1 MRFNIDSTEKA
12 VLVQV
17 ERIVYTGT
25 DTIITCDSEEKL
37 MEKDTI
43 FARAEAYC
51 AAEKD
56 PRFADE
62 VRSLL
67 NDKNLSELE
76 DRFYRDLEFGTG
88 GLRGLI
94 GGGTNRMNTHV
105 INRAT
110 QGLANYFIKTFP
122 DKAKNGSLKA
132 VIAHDSRRYSDVFAE
147 ATALIFAANG
157 FTTYLFTSLRPTPEL
172 SYAIRTLGCDTGVVV
187 TASHNP
193 PAYNGYKAY
202 WNDGSQLIEPH
213 DEGVITE
220 VNAITAVKTMSREEA
235 LASGKLVLIDKTV
248 DEPYWEMVKKQL
260 FRPELIREK
269 AKEVKVVYTPLHGT
283 GAMHVEK
290 VLGDLGLTVITVPEQ
305 REPDGNFPTVDYPN
319 PEEAAALKMAIELGK
334 KEKADVVMATDPDAD
349 RFAAAVPDGTGDF
362 TLITGNQMGA
372 LLADYICLSRKE
384 LGAMPKNP
392 GMIRSIVTS
401 AFSDRIAASYGVYS
415 EECLTG
421 FKWIAAVMANFEQ
434 TGSHEYIFGFEE
446 SYGYNVETDVRDKDG
461 VSAAAMCAEMTLY
474 WRSKG
479 KGLIDRLNEL
489 FLEHGYFEEK
499 SISKNFPGPTGG
511 ETMKNLMAA
520 LRKDGLTTVAGKKVS
535 KIRDVQENTVY
546 DPASPANRQSAGLP
560 KSNVLQFFLEDGT
573 VLSARPSGTEPKI
586 KFYVSCPVTVQNGDL
601 AGAKAAAGALIA
613 AITEEIQAILAR
625 AS

>member
-1 MRFNIDSTEKA
+1 
-12 VLVQV
+12 
-17 ERIVYTGT
+17 
-25 DTIITCDSEEKL
+25 

-51 AAEKD
+51 AAEKT
-56 PRFADE
+56 PFCRR
-62 VRSLL
+62 VRSLV
-67 NDKNLSELE
+67 NDKTCLNLKTGSTAISIRYRRAARPHRRRYQPHEYPCNQSRNQVSPTILSKPSGQGE
-76 DRFYRDLEFGTG
+76 KRKPQGGNCPRF
-88 GLRGLI
+88 
-94 GGGTNRMNTHV
+94 
-105 INRAT
+105 
-110 QGLANYFIKTFP
+110 
-122 DKAKNGSLKA
+122 
-132 VIAHDSRRYSDVFAE
+132 RRYSDVFAE

-319 PEEAAALKMAIELGK
+319 PEEATALKMAIELGK

-362 TLITGNQMGA
+362 TLITGHQMGA

-511 ETMKNLMAA
+511 ETMKTSWP
-520 LRKDGLTTVAGKKVS
+520 RFGK
-535 KIRDVQENTVY
+535 TG
-546 DPASPANRQSAGLP
+546 SPPLPGKRYP
-560 KSNVLQFFLEDGT
+560 KSATFRKT
-573 VLSARPSGTEPKI
+573 PSMIRPVPQT
-586 KFYVSCPVTVQNGDL
+586 
-601 AGAKAAAGALIA
+601 
-613 AITEEIQAILAR
+613 AR
-625 AS
+625 ARGFRKAMYSSSSLKTAPY